1 MSLTKKS
8 FLAAVLLAAAVFA
21 AAAAADHGG
30 RSHEHGS
37 HEHGKLLRAH
47 LVGSILSD
55 PPIHGVTRGGA
66 PWVGTGTATLDRH
79 GRFKVRIRGL
89 VIPSLGNPGPVTS
102 LKFSLFCAPEA
113 SGPVFMTGSTPLSAP
128 GECPAAAARD
138 GSTAVSRSGGAR
150 APERDCCRLHRGFW
164 VLGGKADEL
173 VLDQDELV
181 PLQCSHGF
189 GVH

>member
-113 SGPVFMTGSTPLSAP
+113 SGPVFTTGSTPLSARGNARLRQHVTVP
-128 GECPAAAARD
+128 QRCLAPVVLAHPNGIAAVYIAA
-138 GSTAVSRSGGAR
+138 SG
-150 APERDCCRLHRGFW
+150 F
-164 VLGGKADEL
+164 
-173 VLDQDELV
+173 
-181 PLQCSHGF
+181 
-189 GVH
+189 